1 MLSSTLDIF
10 ARREIDFEVGPFLGA
25 QFGEPA
31 IEDRFRG
38 RDELENDRFALAEVV
53 TDRRDHCRQLH
64 AEKKLAEEALL
75 CGFEAGARRGLGAAV
90 ERGVLEAIDNGG
102 QFERPFHV
110 AVDDRLSRGRD
121 NVKERGSDVDSP
133 NAGRCCCALF

>member
-1 MLSSTLDIF
+1 M
-10 ARREIDFEVGPFLGA
+10 
-25 QFGEPA
+25 
-31 IEDRFRG
+31 
-38 RDELENDRFALAEVV
+38 V

-110 AVDDRLSRGRD
+110 AVDDRPGVSIAI
-121 NVKERGSDVDSP
+121 VDRNLLGGQRVAQDRSEEHTSELQSLMRISY
-133 NAGRCCCALF
+133 AVFC

>member
-1 MLSSTLDIF
+1 MRISDWSSDVCSSDLTRVVGKDPHLARGKGALQIVDHIF
-10 ARREIDFEVGPFLGA
+10 ARREIDFEVGPFLGV

-75 CGFEAGARRGLGAAV
+75 CGLEAGRSEEHTSELQSLMRISYAV
-90 ERGVLEAIDNGG
+90 FCLKKNKQYE
-102 QFERPFHV
+102 
-110 AVDDRLSRGRD
+110 
-121 NVKERGSDVDSP
+121 
-133 NAGRCCCALF
+133 